1 MNLQND
7 NSATE
12 DTGHL
17 AFLIS
22 LCDLCGQLLL
32 MV

>member
-12 DTGHL
+12 DTEHL
-17 AFLIS
+17 AFLIF
-22 LCDLCGQLLL
+22 LLFGQLLL